1 MNYEHFAIWL
11 HGFLEISNVEFID
24 QTQTQIIKDH
34 LTLLFDK
41 KTPDRSEKKDT
52 DFFEGVKNKAEE
64 LVKRKLP
71 ISPITTPTYP
81 GFDPYKITCDQGTG
95 ASPQQLP
102 TSICINEIP
111 LGEQFKGIDLN
122 TKFDTELHKNKTYC

>member
-102 TSICINEIP
+102 TSICINEIA
-111 LGEQFKGIDLN
+111 LSEQFEGIDM
-122 TKFDTELHKNKTYC
+122 KFDTESHKNKTYC

>member
-95 ASPQQLP
+95 TSPQQLP
-102 TSICINEIP
+102 TSICINEIA
-111 LGEQFKGIDLN
+111 LSEQFKGVDLN
-122 TKFDTELHKNKTYC
+122 TKFDAELHKDKKYC